1 MWYFSAVEA
10 VMTADIVNLN
20 HFRKQKEQAA
30 RERRA
35 NANRLRFGV
44 PKREKVKE
52 AARNALEQHRLD
64 GMKCERS
71 PPEREE

>member
-1 MWYFSAVEA
+1 MWYYSAEA

-20 HFRKQKEQAA
+20 HFRKVKQQAE

-44 PKREKVKE
+44 PKREKAKE
-52 AARNALEQHRLD
+52 AARNALEQRRLD
-64 GMKCERS
+64 GMKCEGS